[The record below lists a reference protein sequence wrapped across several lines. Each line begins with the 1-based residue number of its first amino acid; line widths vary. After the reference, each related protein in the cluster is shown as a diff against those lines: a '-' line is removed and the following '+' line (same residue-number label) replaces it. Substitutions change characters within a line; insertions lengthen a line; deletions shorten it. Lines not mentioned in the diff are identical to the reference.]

1 VTHER
6 TTKMPTKEEVGRRVR
21 LARFRRD
28 MTLKDVAV
36 KSGMSATHISEIERG
51 KTSPTIGCLRRIAAA
66 LDERPAYFVEEASTS
81 AVQFTR
87 RPDRPKEYRCDQDGT
102 VVAAETVTGGVPW
115 GNLHV
120 AHGVGAPGNVLNRPA
135 GKGEV
140 VIMCVSGMLR
150 VTAAGQAVVLRE
162 GDTVQFPLEDGY
174 ELATVGEEPAE
185 LLAIAAYPG
194 RSAW

>member
-1 VTHER
+1 
-6 TTKMPTKEEVGRRVR
+6 MPTKEEVGRRVR
-21 LARFRRD
+21 TARFRHN

-51 KTSPTIGCLRRIAAA
+51 KTSPTIGCLQRISAA
-66 LDERPAYFVEEASTS
+66 LDERPAYFVEDASTS
-81 AVQFTR
+81 VVQLTR
-87 RPDRPKEYRCDQDGT
+87 RSERSKEYRCGAEGK

-120 AHGVGAPGNVLNRPA
+120 AHGFGAPGEVLRRPP
-135 GKGEV
+135 GMGEL
-140 VIMCVSGMLR
+140 VIMCVSGMFR
-150 VTAAGQAVVLRE
+150 VTVGDYSAVLRE
-162 GDTVQFPLEDGY
+162 GDTMQFPIEGGY

-194 RSAW
+194 RAVW